1 MAGAPL
7 TPQDVASVQSGL
19 TAINKLLKDQ
29 LSVLKVI
36 STFGK
41 DNAARL
47 GNDLKL
53 KREILK
59 EFKNE
64 REAIAELHSVDRERA
79 KTERQRLNL
88 LVEGTKELYKQEA
101 EIKKYSAAFDIV
113 LTKRKQDVELLRT
126 QGKLFQANAR
136 EIANSFKA
144 QGPGWQNKANAG
156 ASAAVRAS
164 GAANDPASML
174 SALGPWGELVKI
186 IVEVM
191 DGIRKTTAEI
201 QTASAESGNFAN
213 SLYTA
218 KQDALNL
225 AAGMTQLQSFTTKYG
240 MSLEDVT
247 KLYTTLKSTGIA
259 SLGVIPKTAAAL
271 SDVALNVMSFAKNTN
286 QSTEQVADQY
296 AQMSRSFNI
305 STDKLTDHYK
315 KVFDVASSAA
325 EMGIA
330 KVSEMMQAT
339 FSLADS
345 FKEVGINLDGV
356 TKLVDGVAHAIKA
369 LGRPGGIDQIQ
380 KIASGILGIT
390 KASEGWQVFMAKMS
404 GVGGG
409 FAQTLFSA
417 QQRKADFTLP
427 GANDF
432 DPAKTIDMFKNTLS
446 RTTGGIADPATRQ
459 FMVETMGKQV
469 GMDTS
474 TTQVFQKLMSGN
486 LSKSQAT
493 SDLKKLHQA
502 AIENNMSSKGM
513 FDILR
518 NILVGMIAKPIVY
531 IWKLL
536 AKTDADRKKAG
547 AMASNLE
554 KAEGNTR
561 AAIGGDRD
569 EFGVLKKSAVGSD
582 VTRSGM
588 MMVHAGNRIA
598 PVAQRKPYGST
609 PGGGQNGV
617 QINMNFN
624 IDEKSLHKQFQAAE
638 KQTLHYIRKQQKAN
652 F

>member
-1 MAGAPL
+1 MAEANLSPAQVSKMK
-7 TPQDVASVQSGL
+7 QDYADMKRTIGEITL
-19 TAINKLLKDQ
+19 TAQKYSKNLQDSKKYNEALLT
-29 LSVLKVI
+29 L
-36 STFGK
+36 
-41 DNAARL
+41 AR
-47 GNDLKL
+47 
-53 KREILK
+53 EELK
-59 EFKNE
+59 EEYKSLDIAKQMGVLTKNE
-64 REAIAELHSVDRERA
+64 LMDKRKSLDLIAN
-79 KTERQRLNL
+79 T
-88 LVEGTKELYKQEA
+88 TKELVKQKGLIDA
-101 EIKKYSAAFDIV
+101 TGAAFDRI
-113 LTKRKQDVELLRT
+113 LQKRKQDVELLT
-126 QGKLFQANAR
+126 KQGKLGRAAFEQFKQSFQSSEAGGFKNNAL
-136 EIANSFKA
+136 S
-144 QGPGWQNKANAG
+144 AG
-156 ASAAVRAS
+156 KR
-164 GAANDPASML
+164 ANDVASDPKQLL
-174 SALGPWGELVKI
+174 SAMGPWGEIAKI
-186 IVEVM
+186 IIEVI
-191 DGIRKTTAEI
+191 DGVRMMGAELH
-201 QTASAESGNFAN
+201 TASAESGGFADSVTRSRQESL
-213 SLYTA
+213 SLYNSQITF
-218 KQDALNL
+218 
-225 AAGMTQLQSFTTKYG
+225 AAKYG
-240 MSLEDVT
+240 LEVKEVAKVYED
-247 KLYTTLKSTGIA
+247 LKQTGIA
-259 SLGVIPKTAAAL
+259 ALGVIPKTGVAMSELAL
-271 SDVALNVMSFAKNTN
+271 DTLSFAKATN
-286 QSTEQVADQY
+286 QSTAQIADQY

-305 STDKLTDHYK
+305 STGKLTDHYK
-315 KVFDVASSAA
+315 KVFDVAAGAA
-325 EMGIA
+325 ELGIA

-536 AKTDADRKKAG
+536 AKTDADKKRAG
-547 AMASNLE
+547 AMASKLD
-554 KAEGNTR
+554 KAEGGTR
-561 AAIGGDRD
+561 SAIGSDRD

-609 PGGGQNGV
+609 PGGGEGGV